1 MKITIDTKTNKFLFG
16 QNNKM
21 FNQLSYDKQKEVEKY
36 IKLKNVISKT
46 TMLGHTFEKRTN
58 SSKK

>member
-36 IKLKNVISKT
+36 KWNQLKN
-46 TMLGHTFEKRTN
+46 GG
-58 SSKK
+58 